1 VISNHVQDNVSNV
14 ENVHLKAP
22 KVANLEVDHPN
33 FWGHKSLQKK
43 WCSTIIYYLGS
54 TVIYMQGFQ
63 ATFHLQKYLVM
74 EVNITPMPPCCVSFM
89 LYLGGKND
97 SCNDKKNYGLI
108 CVT

>member
-1 VISNHVQDNVSNV
+1 
-14 ENVHLKAP
+14 
-22 KVANLEVDHPN
+22 
-33 FWGHKSLQKK
+33 
-43 WCSTIIYYLGS
+43 
-54 TVIYMQGFQ
+54 MQGFQ